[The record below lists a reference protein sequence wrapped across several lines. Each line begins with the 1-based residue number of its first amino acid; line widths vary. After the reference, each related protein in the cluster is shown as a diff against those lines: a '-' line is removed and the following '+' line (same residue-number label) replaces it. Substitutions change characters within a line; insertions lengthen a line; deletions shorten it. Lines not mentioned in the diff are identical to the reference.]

1 MKYYHSTAILI
12 LLLAQLGCVS
22 NFSPIDINSNNLSN
36 HQEAL
41 SQLRNKSTLNATEKL
56 TVAKYFMKKAHIHHL
71 KRLLEHTRP
80 SELTQLDQQRLYD
93 LLSLYLKIH
102 HDSEPKETIHAIK
115 QYKYKYPQHKKD
127 TESLELAILHHQKY
141 LNEHAL
147 YLDYL
152 LRKNKR
158 SALEVWE
165 SIQSTNHLRTPTL
178 NSDQPWLALANILHD
193 THATTTQWKQ
203 AIDNWKYKHIDHPA
217 HLLLNQVH
225 LIEPI
230 ERVGFILP
238 QTGPL
243 AYISETIQAGF
254 LASHFKHPTL
264 KTIKI
269 YNSDASSTSTLYQQ
283 AKDDNIQ
290 LLIGSFEKDKV
301 TEFQLDQSSIPII
314 FLQAKAEQ
322 KHKKNHYY
330 LDISQANE
338 IKQLVS
344 LAVKQGYSRALILHT
359 HEEWSQSGKQ
369 LIEKLWQAQ
378 HLSIINSIELPK
390 EFYLYAEFME
400 DYLGIKE
407 GKKRAKKVNKHLG
420 ISKKP
425 IIIPSYSFDVIFLL
439 TNQEQTKLINPL
451 INYLRVENVGVFT
464 TSMINHLPYQT
475 SQTDPLTHIIF
486 TDSIHYT
493 DKNKQLADL
502 NQTAR
507 LKKLGNDLYQISSQF
522 NRLKY
527 IPSLKLLL
535 HSGRLSL
542 QQDELINELDY
553 FEYNNQQIE
562 PIFVT

>member
-12 LLLAQLGCVS
+12 ILLAQLGCVS

-36 HQEAL
+36 HQEVL
-41 SQLRNKSTLNATEKL
+41 SRLNKKSTLNSTEKL
-56 TVAKYFMKKAHIHHL
+56 SLAKYFMKKAHTHHL
-71 KRLLEHTRP
+71 KRLLEHTPP

-102 HDSEPKETIHAIK
+102 NDSEPKEAIHAIK

-127 TESLELAILHHQKY
+127 TESLELAILHHHKY

-147 YLDYL
+147 YLDCL
-152 LRKNKR
+152 LRQNKR

-178 NSDQPWLALANILHD
+178 DSDQPWLALANILHD

-203 AIDNWKYKHIDHPA
+203 AIDNWKHKHIDHPA

-254 LASHFKHPTL
+254 LASHFKQPTL
-264 KTIKI
+264 KTIKV
-269 YNSDASSTSTLYQQ
+269 YNSDASSINTLYQQ
-283 AKDDNIQ
+283 AKDDNMQ

-301 TEFQLDQSSIPII
+301 TELQLDQSSIPII
-314 FLQAKAEQ
+314 FLQANTGQ

-338 IKQLVS
+338 IKQLLS

-359 HEEWSQSGKQ
+359 HEEWSQNGKQ
-369 LIEKLWQAQ
+369 LIENLWQAQ
-378 HLSIINSIELPK
+378 HLSIINSIQLPK

-407 GKKRAKKVNKHLG
+407 GKKRAKKINKHLG
-420 ISKKP
+420 ISQKP
-425 IIIPSYSFDVIFLL
+425 VITPSYNFDVIFLL
-439 TNQEQTKLINPL
+439 TNQEQTKLLNPL

-507 LKKLGNDLYQISSQF
+507 LRKLGNDLYQISSQF
-522 NRLKY
+522 NRLKH

-542 QQDELINELDY
+542 QQDELVNELDY
-553 FEYNNQQIE
+553 FEYNNQQIKS
-562 PIFVT
+562 IFVS

>member
-41 SQLRNKSTLNATEKL
+41 SQLRNKSTLSSIEKL

-71 KRLLEHTRP
+71 KRLLEHTPP
-80 SELTQLDQQRLYD
+80 SELTQLDQKRLYD
-93 LLSLYLKIH
+93 LLSLYLLIH
-102 HDSEPKETIHAIK
+102 NDSEPKEAIYAIK
-115 QYKYKYPQHKKD
+115 QYKSKYPQHKKD
-127 TESLELAILHHQKY
+127 TESLELAILHHHKY
-141 LNEHAL
+141 LNDHTR

-165 SIQSTNHLRTPTL
+165 SIQSTNHLSTPPL
-178 NSDQPWLALANILHD
+178 NSDQPWLDLANILHN
-193 THATTTQWKQ
+193 THSTTIQWHQ
-203 AIDNWKYKHIDHPA
+203 AIDNWKNKHTDHPA
-217 HLLLNQVH
+217 HLLLSQVH

-230 ERVGFILP
+230 EHVGFILP

-243 AYISETIQAGF
+243 AYISETIQTGF
-254 LASHFKHPTL
+254 LASHFKQATL

-269 YNSDASSTSTLYQQ
+269 YNSDASSINTLYQQ

-301 TEFQLDQSSIPII
+301 TELQLDQSSIPII

-330 LDISQANE
+330 LDISPANE

-359 HEEWSQSGKQ
+359 HEEWSQNGKQ
-369 LIEKLWQAQ
+369 LIENLWQAE
-378 HLSIINSIELPK
+378 HLSIINSAQLPK

-407 GKKRAKKVNKHLG
+407 GKKRAKKINKHLD

-425 IIIPSYSFDVIFLL
+425 VITPSYDFDIVFLL
-439 TNQEQTKLINPL
+439 TNQEQTKLLNPL
-451 INYLRVENVGVFT
+451 INYLRVENVGIFT
-464 TSMINHLPYQT
+464 TSMVNHHPYQA
-475 SQTDPLTHIIF
+475 SQTDPLNHIVF

-493 DKNKQLADL
+493 DKNKKPVDL

-507 LKKLGNDLYQISSQF
+507 LTKLGKDLYQISSQF

-527 IPSLKLLL
+527 IPSLKLLQY
-535 HSGRLSL
+535 SGRLSL
-542 QQDELINELDY
+542 HQDELINELDY
-553 FEYNNQQIE
+553 YEYNNQQIK
-562 PIFVT
+562 PIFIS